1 MNRLKISL
9 LTLISVFLGVNDI
22 SLAQESITFPAKDL
36 QLISQRYTGSQI
48 NWPLILEM
56 ATHESETNTFTL
68 ASADVLKLQNFS
80 NLAASVSTQKV
91 RIQELIGSGAT
102 IFAPQELAKVT
113 RMTDEYQQRI
123 KEGDLETAATLADQL
138 PLAVDELEKILMDNR
153 LVDVQA
159 QISKKTGEVDKRLGL
174 LGSWQEADQG
184 DLLKEL
190 DGLRTMIESFANL
203 DFTDGSTVIIEPETE
218 AIIRRSRID
227 KLNESTDT
235 EITLENGSL
244 LAKLSASGKSK
255 SKYILNA
262 GPSQS
267 ELRSQN
273 FYAEA
278 EGPGIARLTNYE
290 GAAVVKANDVSI
302 TIQKN
307 EGTIVEEGKDPL
319 PPVQLLPAPGL
330 AWGSTDSVIYR
341 TSVVFPFIEVDRAR
355 EYRVQFSPNPNF
367 NEKVTSI
374 ITTQTSVT
382 LQDLPLGTTYVRVQA
397 SDELG
402 LKGPH
407 SETTRII
414 RNIDNKPP
422 PLFIDKTRND
432 LLFTLQNAITLS
444 GVTEPNV
451 QLLVDDEPQKIS
463 ASGQFSIKKTDLEND
478 QILSLKA
485 EDRSGNITDKEIRI
499 IKLTEAV
506 LYNLSLQGARGTN
519 TIEVQREEITISGN
533 AYPGLEVEA
542 TLMDFRR
549 TIKTDSRGRWG
560 ITFTPKAGNL
570 VITFKNAYSGQ
581 TYLTKT
587 YTVHI
592 N

>member
-1 MNRLKISL
+1 
-9 LTLISVFLGVNDI
+9 VNDI

-102 IFAPQELAKVT
+102 IFAPLELAKVT
-113 RMTDEYQQRI
+113 RMTYEYQQRI
-123 KEGDLETAATLADQL
+123 KEGDLETATTLVDQL
-138 PLAVDELEKILMDNR
+138 PLAVDELEKILMDSR

-533 AYPGLEVEA
+533 AY
-542 TLMDFRR
+542 
-549 TIKTDSRGRWG
+549 
-560 ITFTPKAGNL
+560 
-570 VITFKNAYSGQ
+570 SGQ